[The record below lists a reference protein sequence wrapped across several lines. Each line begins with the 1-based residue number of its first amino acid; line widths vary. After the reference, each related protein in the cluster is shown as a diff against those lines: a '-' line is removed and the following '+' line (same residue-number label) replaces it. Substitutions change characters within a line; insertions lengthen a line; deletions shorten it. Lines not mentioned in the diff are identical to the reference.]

1 MRKFRWQLLIIMV
14 TGLIVGVLLII
25 QQMGDGVD
33 VEKTPSPIAGGIY
46 TEALIGNFMRLNPF
60 LDVYNA
66 PDRDVDRLIFNG
78 LVHFDSRGIPQAD
91 LAESWGVSKDGTI
104 YNFSLRTDVFWHD
117 GEAFDSRDVLFTID
131 LLKSQHNLIPRD
143 LQNFWSEVE
152 VVALSESQIQFLL
165 PEPFAPFLD
174 YLTFGILPEHLL
186 GDLGLEEMIDHPF
199 NLSPIGTGPFR
210 FQRLLVEGDTIV
222 GVVLEAHEGYYLDR
236 PFLDQVIFRYYPSSV
251 EALAA
256 YRQGEVEGF
265 GKVDESILTDVLS
278 EPGLSIYTARE
289 PMLTIAYLNL
299 DNPQVSFLQNPDFR
313 RAMFTAINRDLIIE
327 RTFEGQA
334 VPANGPIMPGT
345 WAYYNNLEKVTYDPV
360 QAQSLFESTGVSF
373 DEEKEIFLTEEGLDV
388 SLTLLHPDTEKFQSI
403 AELVAS
409 GWEALGI
416 RVTLEAKPYEEV
428 LADLEARSYQT
439 ALVDINLTRS
449 PDPDPYPFW
458 GQAQIQSGQNYAEW
472 DNRSAS
478 EFLEQA
484 RMTVDL
490 AERERLYRNFQVLFM
505 RELPSFP
512 LLYPVYTYAVTEDI
526 NDVNLGP
533 IFEPADRF
541 NNINEWYILSSR
553 ESAPIEATEATATAE
568 E

>member
-1 MRKFRWQLLIIMV
+1 MKKFRWQLLIIMV

-25 QQMGDGVD
+25 QQMGDGLE

-46 TEALIGNFMRLNPF
+46 TEALVGNFMRLNPF
-60 LDVYNA
+60 LDIHNA
-66 PDRDVDRLIFNG
+66 ADRDVNRLIFNG
-78 LVHFDSRGIPQAD
+78 LIRFDSRGIPQAD

-117 GEAFDSRDVLFTID
+117 GEAFDSRDVLFTTD

-174 YLTFGILPEHLL
+174 YLTFGILPEHLV

-210 FQRLLVEGDTIV
+210 FQRLLVEGDMIV
-222 GVVLEAHEGYYLDR
+222 GVVLEANEGYYLGR
-236 PFLDQVIFRYYPSSV
+236 PFLDEVIFRYYPSSTD
-251 EALAA
+251 ALAA

-265 GKVDESILTDVLS
+265 GQVDESILADVLS

-313 RAMFTAINRDLIIE
+313 RAMFTAVNRDLIIE

-345 WAYYNNLEKVTYDPV
+345 WAYYNNLETVLYDPV
-360 QAQSLFESTGVSF
+360 MAQSLFESTGVIY
-373 DEEKEIFLTEEGLDV
+373 DEENQIFLTEEGLEV
-388 SLTLLHPDTEKFQSI
+388 SLTLLHPDTERFTSI
-403 AELVAS
+403 AELIAS

-416 RVTLEAKPYEEV
+416 QVTLEAKPYEEV

-512 LLYPVYTYAVTEDI
+512 LLYPVYTYAIAEDI

-541 NNINEWYILSSR
+541 NNINEWFILSGR
-553 ESAPIEATEATATAE
+553 ESTPLETTEATVAPE